1 MHFLSFS
8 FDASLIPAGESAHK
22 PGTGR
27 RLWGATVSL
36 AACAGDLEFFRDF
49 AAAECAVFPARACDP
64 NLFVR
69 PCGLL
74 FGRLE
79 KGRRVGSFCDGI
91 YCPDEPI
98 AKFLPYPARSG
109 VIYGEVFE
117 NVLKILSQTARVK
130 TGSVKYLYLF
140 TNICIK

>member
-1 MHFLSFS
+1 MYFLSFG

-22 PGTGR
+22 PGTGC
-27 RLWGATVSL
+27 RLWGGATVSL

-79 KGRRVGSFCDGI
+79 KGRRVGLFCDGI
-91 YCPDEPI
+91 DCPDEPI

-109 VIYGEVFE
+109 VI
-117 NVLKILSQTARVK
+117 LR
-130 TGSVKYLYLF
+130 GSF
-140 TNICIK
+140 